1 MKHENTVRHGIYVT
15 RGEPVQSVPV
25 AAESGIPFVIGAAPV
40 QSATAPVKA
49 GIPALC
55 ESWEDVVSKLGYS
68 EDWASYNLCEFAYS
82 HFKLYGCKPVMFC
95 NLLDPAAMKTAVAA
109 EDVTVVNHQALLP
122 IGAINDDALVVKA
135 AGDTGAAYV
144 AGKDYMA
151 YYAGDNLI
159 VELLEDG
166 SCYDAAAVSIRYN
179 KVDPAQI
186 TAAKVA
192 AGMEAAELCMSA
204 TGHAPDLLCAPGYS
218 SDPAVAA
225 AMALKASGINGM
237 FRAKAL
243 VDISAAADGADSL
256 EAAITYKQEHL
267 QDSNLI
273 VCWPM
278 VAKGGRKYH
287 LSTHVAGVMTQT
299 DSSND
304 GCPYESPSSNAMAA
318 DAMVLETGEEVMLSH
333 PQANMLNARGI
344 VTGLNFIGSMVVWGN
359 YTAAYPE
366 SKAEDVCFIPEARV
380 FDWVGNTVIRTLWSK
395 LDSPINRRLMDTVVD
410 EINIWLNGLVGS
422 GYLYGARVDAP
433 EEENTK
439 ENLQAGIIKVHIYIA
454 SPSPAQEINITL
466 EYDAS
471 YVASAMQ

>member
-1 MKHENTVRHGIYVT
+1 MKHGIYVT
-15 RGEPVQSVPV
+15 RGEPTQSVPV

-49 GIPALC
+49 GIPVMC
-55 ESWEDVVSKLGYS
+55 ESWEDVTSKLGYS
-68 EDWASYNLCEFAYS
+68 DDWDNYNLCEFAYAY
-82 HFKLYGCKPVMFC
+82 FKLYGCKPVVFC
-95 NLLDPAAMKTAVAA
+95 NLLDPATMKTAVAA
-109 EDVTVVNHQALLP
+109 ADVPVVNHQALLP
-122 IGAINDDALVVKA
+122 IGAINDDTLVVKA
-135 AGDTGAAYV
+135 AGDAGDAYV
-144 AGKDYMA
+144 AGTDYMA
-151 YYAGDNLI
+151 YYADDNLI

-166 SCYDAAAVSIRYN
+166 GCYDAAAVSISYN
-179 KVDPAQI
+179 KVDPAQV

-192 AGMEAAELCMSA
+192 AGLENAELCMSA

-243 VDISAAADGADSL
+243 VDISSAADGAATL
-256 EAAITYKQEHL
+256 ESAIAYKQEHL

-278 VAKGGRKYH
+278 VAKDGRKYH
-287 LSTHVAGVMTQT
+287 LSTHVAGAMTQT
-299 DSSND
+299 DSGND
-304 GCPYESPSSNAMAA
+304 GCPYESPSSKAMAA
-318 DAMVLETGEEVMLSH
+318 DSVVLASGEEIMLSH
-333 PQANMLNARGI
+333 PQATMLNAQGI
-344 VTGLNFIGSMVVWGN
+344 VTGLSFIGSLVVWGN

-366 SKAEDVCFIPEARV
+366 SKAEEICFIPLARM

-395 LDSPINRRLMDTVVD
+395 LDAPINRRLMDTVVD

-422 GYLYGARVDAP
+422 GYLYGARVEAP

-454 SPSPAQEINITL
+454 SPSPAQEIGVTL
-466 EYDAS
+466 EYDSS
-471 YVASAMQ
+471 YVAAAMQ

>member
-1 MKHENTVRHGIYVT
+1 MKHGIYIA

-25 AAESGIPFVIGAAPV
+25 VAESGIPFVIGAAPV
-40 QSATAPVKA
+40 QSAAEPVKA
-49 GIPALC
+49 GIPVMC

-68 EDWASYNLCEFAYS
+68 EDWASYNLCEFAYAY
-82 HFKLYGCKPVMFC
+82 FKLYGCKPVVFC
-95 NLLDPAAMKTAVAA
+95 NLLDPKTMKAAVDAADINVA
-109 EDVTVVNHQALLP
+109 NHQALLP
-122 IGAINDDALVVKA
+122 IGAINDDTLVVKA
-135 AGDTGAAYV
+135 AGDTGDAYV
-144 AGKDYMA
+144 AGKDYTA
-151 YYAGDNLI
+151 YYTGESLI

-166 SCYDAAAVSIRYN
+166 SCYDATSVSISYS
-179 KVDPAQI
+179 KVDPEQI

-192 AGMEAAELCMSA
+192 AGLESSELCMSA
-204 TGHAPDLLCAPGYS
+204 TGYAPDLLCAPGYS

-243 VDISAAADGADSL
+243 VDISTAADTAATL
-256 EAAITYKQEHL
+256 EAAIAYKQEHL

-278 VAKGGRKYH
+278 VSKDGRKYH
-287 LSTHVAGVMTQT
+287 LSTHLAGVMTQT
-299 DSSND
+299 DSGND
-304 GCPYESPSSNAMAA
+304 GCPYASPSSRAMAA
-318 DAMVLETGEEVMLSH
+318 DAMVLGNGEEVMLSH
-333 PQANMLNARGI
+333 PQATMLNAQGI
-344 VTGLNFIGSMVVWGN
+344 VTGLNFIGKLVIWGN

-366 SKAEDVCFIPEARV
+366 SKAEEVCFIPMARV
-380 FDWVGNTVIRTLWSK
+380 FDWVGNTVIRTLWDK
-395 LDSPINRRLMDTVVD
+395 LDAPINRRLMDTVVD

-422 GYLYGARVDAP
+422 GYLYGARVEAP

-471 YVASAMQ
+471 YVAAAMQ